1 MTQLQF
7 EIVNRYAREKSCN
20 ELLYA
25 PLDSNLR
32 ARETRGYRVEF
43 SGEVS
48 ALRAFTHEVLA
59 DSVSETV
66 SEGDQAALSGYRF
79 YIDVS
84 LRAGCLDLEK
94 EYILRYYN
102 ELETPGFTLDG
113 LTIFHRYYLFG
124 EDPVPSERFVKD
136 LCNPVIHSWNVVS
149 A

>member
-25 PLDSNLR
+25 PLESALR

-48 ALRAFTHEVLA
+48 ALRAFTHDVLA

-66 SEGDQAALSGYRF
+66 SEGEQAALSSYRF

-84 LRAGCLDLEK
+84 LKPGCLDLEK
-94 EYILRYYN
+94 EYILRFYG
-102 ELETPGFTLDG
+102 ELEKPRADGPADESRKGSYRTLG
-113 LTIFHRYYLFG
+113 NTSFPR
-124 EDPVPSERFVKD
+124 
-136 LCNPVIHSWNVVS
+136 
-149 A
+149 